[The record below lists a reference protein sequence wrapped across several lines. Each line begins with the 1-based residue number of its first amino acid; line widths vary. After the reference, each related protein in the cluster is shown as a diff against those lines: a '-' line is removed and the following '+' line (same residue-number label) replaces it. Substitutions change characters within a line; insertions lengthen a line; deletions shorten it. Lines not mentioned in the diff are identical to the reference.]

1 MRNQKYWKK
10 CMALMLSASM
20 ILPSAS
26 VVMAEDMAAEFVS
39 QETMVEESDETD
51 AASQEMVETEQEQ
64 DVQEQPEE
72 AFGDMD
78 SVEEPVEAEADADA
92 EKIAYTVN
100 YYNADGTELLK
111 TETKES
117 TAQKCSFGAFSGA
130 PAVEGKLFIGWSTQK
145 AASAI
150 EYNTT
155 KGPVLTKDAPE
166 LKLYAVYVNAVQN
179 EKVSINVHVE
189 YIDNEIEKGYKLGDT
204 KTVQVTCRTS
214 GAHKEAGIT
223 HQIKYADIAVQTRG
237 DMIR

>member
-100 YYNADGTELLK
+100 YYNADRYRKRPDSRRQE
-111 TETKES
+111 
-117 TAQKCSFGAFSGA
+117 QHR
-130 PAVEGKLFIGWSTQK
+130 
-145 AASAI
+145 
-150 EYNTT
+150 
-155 KGPVLTKDAPE
+155 
-166 LKLYAVYVNAVQN
+166 QN
-179 EKVSINVHVE
+179 GHSRRHSCCHRQ
-189 YIDNEIEKGYKLGDT
+189 L
-204 KTVQVTCRTS
+204 CR
-214 GAHKEAGIT
+214 
-223 HQIKYADIAVQTRG
+223 
-237 DMIR
+237 

>member
-64 DVQEQPEE
+64 DVQEQPEK

-100 YYNADGTELLK
+100 YYNADGTELLL
-111 TETKES
+111 S
-117 TAQKCSFGAFSGA
+117 
-130 PAVEGKLFIGWSTQK
+130 LIH
-145 AASAI
+145 I
-150 EYNTT
+150 
-155 KGPVLTKDAPE
+155 
-166 LKLYAVYVNAVQN
+166 
-179 EKVSINVHVE
+179 
-189 YIDNEIEKGYKLGDT
+189 
-204 KTVQVTCRTS
+204 
-214 GAHKEAGIT
+214 
-223 HQIKYADIAVQTRG
+223 
-237 DMIR
+237 